1 MNARTASG
9 DTPLHMACK
18 LSNFELVEL
27 LTTMPETFVDIE
39 DSKGYTP
46 LHFAAQTGNL
56 KIIQHL
62 CKNKEA
68 NPLIPNISRQTPRD
82 LAGDLAIKTYL

>member
-1 MNARTASG
+1 
-9 DTPLHMACK
+9 MACK

-68 NPLIPNISRQTPRD
+68 NPLIPNMSRQTPRD
-82 LAGDLAIKTYL
+82 LSGDLAIKTYL

>member
-1 MNARTASG
+1 
-9 DTPLHMACK
+9 MACK

-39 DSKGYTP
+39 DSKGNTP

-56 KIIQHL
+56 KII
-62 CKNKEA
+62 
-68 NPLIPNISRQTPRD
+68 
-82 LAGDLAIKTYL
+82 